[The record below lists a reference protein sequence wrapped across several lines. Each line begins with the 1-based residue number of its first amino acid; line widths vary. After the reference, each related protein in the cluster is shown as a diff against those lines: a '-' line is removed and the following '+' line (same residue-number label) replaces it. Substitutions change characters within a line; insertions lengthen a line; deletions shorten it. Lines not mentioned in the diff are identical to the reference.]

1 MKNTQKQLEKQLEKQ
16 IMENWFEIKL
26 PNQAKQDREIAKIRA
41 KAKANA
47 EKIMSEEGVEL
58 HEWHKQYI
66 VRTKHFSKDG
76 NIEAYMID
84 IFSNGCLKIFN
95 AINKELTQYDG
106 NSWTD
111 YSNQWW
117 TGDRVESIRKI
128 KYLLGLV
135 GMSKSEQNTYLEN
148 MVM

>member
-1 MKNTQKQLEKQLEKQ
+1 MKNTQKQLEEQ
-16 IMENWFEIKL
+16 IMENWVEIKL

-58 HEWHKQYI
+58 HEWHQQYI

-84 IFSNGCLKIFN
+84 IFSNGCLKVFN

-106 NSWTD
+106 NRFAD
-111 YSNQWW
+111 YSNEWMS
-117 TGDRVESIRKI
+117 GDRIESKRKI
-128 KYLLGLV
+128 KYLLGLAGV
-135 GMSKSEQNTYLEN
+135 SKSEQNKYLN
-148 MVM
+148 

>member
-1 MKNTQKQLEKQLEKQ
+1 MKTKNTKQ
-16 IMENWFEIKL
+16 IEVIENWVEIKL
-26 PNQAKQDREIAKIRA
+26 PNPKKQDRKIAKIRA

-84 IFSNGCLKIFN
+84 IFSNGCLKVFN
-95 AINKELTQYDG
+95 ALNKELIQYDG
-106 NSWTD
+106 NVFTD
-111 YSNQWW
+111 YSNEWSS
-117 TGDRVESIRKI
+117 GDRIESKRKI

-135 GMSKSEQNTYLEN
+135 GMSKSEQSKYLN
-148 MVM
+148 

>member
-1 MKNTQKQLEKQLEKQ
+1 MKTKN
-16 IMENWFEIKL
+16 MEQWVEIKL
-26 PNQAKQDREIAKIRA
+26 PNLDKQDREIAKIRA

-84 IFSNGCLKIFN
+84 IFSNGCLKVFN
-95 AINKELTQYDG
+95 AINKELTYGG
-106 NSWTD
+106 NLWTD
-111 YSNQWW
+111 YSNEWGS
-117 TGDRVESIRKI
+117 GDRIESQRKI
-128 KYLLGLV
+128 KHLLGLV
-135 GMSKSEQNTYLEN
+135 GMSKSEQNEYLDQN
-148 MVM
+148 

>member
-1 MKNTQKQLEKQLEKQ
+1 MKTKN
-16 IMENWFEIKL
+16 MEQWVEIKL
-26 PNQAKQDREIAKIRA
+26 PNLDKQDREIAKIRA

-84 IFSNGCLKIFN
+84 IFSNGCLKVFN
-95 AINKELTQYDG
+95 AINKELTYGG
-106 NSWTD
+106 NLWTD
-111 YSNQWW
+111 YSNEWGS
-117 TGDRVESIRKI
+117 GDRIESKRKI
-128 KYLLGLV
+128 KHLLGLV
-135 GMSKSEQNTYLEN
+135 GMSKSEQNIYLEN
-148 MVM
+148 MVW